1 MNSHETM
8 MEQIRRLN
16 LEEARKHELKKQ
28 EAINKIQARRQLQKE
43 QNART
48 TIPQ

>member
-43 QNART
+43 HNART

>member
-1 MNSHETM
+1 

-43 QNART
+43 HNART

>member
-1 MNSHETM
+1 MNTHETM

-43 QNART
+43 HNART

>member
-1 MNSHETM
+1 MNSHETL

-43 QNART
+43 HNART

>member
-1 MNSHETM
+1 M

-16 LEEARKHELKKQ
+16 LEEARKHELRKQ

-43 QNART
+43 HNART

>member
-1 MNSHETM
+1 MNTTETM

-43 QNART
+43 HNART